1 MGIIFRSI
9 MPAIAAIALS
19 ACQGGSDHMSGS
31 GPGSSTPQRGM
42 LLQSPPVLTAT
53 FSPSALLSALSSSAV
68 GQTFLRLSYSP
79 ACSISVYHLE
89 YETVDAA
96 GNLTPASGALM
107 VPSGSAGCEGGRPIL
122 LYGHGTATD
131 RQYDIASL
139 TASDNGEGLVLA
151 AVFAAQGYIV
161 VAPNYVGYDTSTLAY
176 HPFLDADQQ
185 SKDMMDALTAAR
197 SALPV
202 AGASATSDGGKLLVS
217 GYSQGGYVAMATQR
231 ALESSGINVTAGVFM
246 SGPYALSAFA
256 DAVFEGRVNASAVPN
271 FTMLLSSYEHAY
283 GNVYSNASDVAA
295 SPYAASLEALLPSK
309 TPLGTLESDGD
320 LPPALFDI
328 SPPSAEFASDTPAS
342 SPAALAVV
350 FAAGF
355 GNNFLVLNSYRL
367 SYLED
372 AKAAPDGGF
381 PVIGDGLPP
390 ASPMNAFRQDLKEND
405 LRAFAPK
412 APVLL
417 CGGHDDPTVFFLNTQ
432 LMQNYW
438 TAHAPPG
445 GFAVLDVDA
454 TPTSADP
461 YANYELGFTA
471 AEALVRAA
479 AIAAGATDGGS
490 AAVLEKYHA
499 GLVAPFCMAAA
510 KAYFDAH

>member
-1 MGIIFRSI
+1 MGNAFRYVWSL
-9 MPAIAAIALS
+9 AAAMALI
-19 ACQGGSDHMSGS
+19 ACQGGSGHSGS
-31 GPGSSTPQRGM
+31 GGMNSTPQRGA
-42 LLQSPPVLTAT
+42 LLQTPPSLVAT
-53 FSPSALLSALSSSAV
+53 FSTSSLLSALSSSAL
-68 GQTFLRLSYSP
+68 GQTFLQLSYSP
-79 ACSISVYHLE
+79 TCSISVYHIE
-89 YETVDAA
+89 YQTVDPA

-107 VPSGSAGCEGGRPIL
+107 VPSGGAACQGGRPIL

-202 AGASATSDGGKLLVS
+202 AAASATTDGGELFVS

-231 ALESSGINVTAGVFM
+231 ALESSGVKVTAGVFM

-256 DAVFEGRVNASAVPN
+256 DAVFEGQPNASAVPN
-271 FTMLLSSYEHAY
+271 FMMLLSSYQHAY
-283 GNVYSNASDVAA
+283 GNVYASASDVAS
-295 SPYAASLEALLPSK
+295 SPYASELETLLPSK
-309 TPLGTLESDGD
+309 TPLGTLESAGD
-320 LPPALFDI
+320 LPSALFDI
-328 SPPSAEFASDTPAS
+328 MPPSAQFASDTPAT
-342 SPAALAVV
+342 SPASLATI

-355 GNNFLVLNSYRL
+355 GSNFLVLNSYRL

-372 AKAAPDGGF
+372 ALAAPDGGF
-381 PVIGDGLPP
+381 PVIGSGLPP
-390 ASPMNAFRQDLKEND
+390 ASPMNAFRQDLKQND

-412 APVLL
+412 APVFL

-438 TAHAPPG
+438 TGNPPPG
-445 GFAVLDVDA
+445 GFALLDVDA
-454 TPTSADP
+454 NPTSGDP
-461 YANYELGFTA
+461 YADYELGFAA
-471 AEALVRAA
+471 AEELVR
-479 AIAAGATDGGS
+479 IAAVAGGATDGGN